1 MTQHTIIEYGCIARE
16 GDDYMV
22 TVAGV
27 LYYETGSR
35 HFHVLYDD
43 LLTHITANLI
53 RLS

>member
-1 MTQHTIIEYGCIARE
+1 
-16 GDDYMV
+16 MV

-27 LYYETGSR
+27 LLYETGSR